1 MCSKKPKKFDLK
13 AQIAIFKHF
22 PYQNMFKCIVIDD
35 ELHAIEGLQSYIEAV
50 PELVLIKS
58 YTDPVVALK
67 EISMSDSV
75 DIIFMDVDMP
85 KITGLELAQVI
96 RSKTNT
102 LVFTTAHTKYAYDA
116 FETNADAYLLKP
128 YSLGKFVITINRL
141 LAEKLNK
148 PLKEQ
153 TKPAIPDEFFFV
165 KNKNDDYKIVRIY
178 YSDIIAVESKLN
190 HIMIYV
196 QGKQIVTK
204 MSLTEFAKKLAD
216 KPEFIQL
223 QRSFIVRKDQIET
236 INGNMV
242 KMNNGIQLTVGE
254 LYRKDFN
261 DFVTQYLVKTGKKN

>member
-1 MCSKKPKKFDLK
+1 
-13 AQIAIFKHF
+13 
-22 PYQNMFKCIVIDD
+22 MFKCIVIDD
-35 ELHAIEGLQSYIEAV
+35 ELHAIEGLQSYIAAV
-50 PELVLIKS
+50 PELILFKS

-67 EISMSDSV
+67 EISISDSV

-148 PLKEQ
+148 PLKGQ

>member
-1 MCSKKPKKFDLK
+1 
-13 AQIAIFKHF
+13 
-22 PYQNMFKCIVIDD
+22 MFKCIVIDD
-35 ELHAIEGLQSYIEAV
+35 EMHAIEGLKNYIAAV

-67 EISMSDSV
+67 EISTSDSV

-102 LVFTTAHTKYAYDA
+102 LIFTTAHTKYAYDA

-128 YSLGKFVITINRL
+128 YSLGKFVITINKL
-141 LAEKLNK
+141 LAEKLNA

-153 TKPAIPDEFFFV
+153 TKTLIPDEFFFV
-165 KNKNDDYKIVRIY
+165 KSKNDDFKIVRIY
-178 YSDIIAVESKLN
+178 YADIVAVESKLN
-190 HIMIYV
+190 YIMIHMV
-196 QGKQIVTK
+196 GKQVVTK
-204 MSLTEFAKKLAD
+204 MSLTEFTKILAYRPD
-216 KPEFIQL
+216 FIQL